1 MKGKTIDT
9 FASAEEIRKGIKD
22 EHRVLY
28 SPDGKRMYGTVHMG
42 IKSYQIRP
50 GTEVVCDRALWFQL
64 DLESIYIPDSV
75 KRIGENIFYACNSLA
90 SIYIPKGTKTKFELL
105 LPEYKDKL
113 VEL

>member
-22 EHRVLY
+22 EHLVLY

-75 KRIGENIFYACNSLA
+75 KRIGENVFYACNSLA

-105 LPEYKDKL
+105 LHEYKDKL